1 MKRPSKHVGSV
12 AFITGAAGTIG
23 NTVVRRLSKD
33 GWKIAGI
40 DLRKSRAELALQVD
54 VTDQAAMDGAVAETN
69 RRLGPIS
76 LLVTAAGIFETA
88 PMGRMSVDRWRR
100 LLDVWLGGT
109 RNACAAVL
117 PEMLLLG
124 QGTVVTLSA
133 GPSNGDESNA
143 YYAAATGTI
152 TGFMKSLS
160 LEVAGSGVCVN
171 CIAPEYPADAEGVSA
186 TVAFLAEAGN
196 YYIGQVFS
204 SCAAGGFG
212 KEII

>member
-1 MKRPSKHVGSV
+1 MERSPKHVGGV
-12 AFITGAAGTIG
+12 AFITGAAGAIG
-23 NTVVRRLSKD
+23 STVARRLSKG

-40 DLRKSRAELALQVD
+40 DLRKSSAELALQVD

-69 RRLGPIS
+69 KRLGPIS
-76 LLVTAAGIFETA
+76 LLVTAAGIFESA
-88 PMGRMSVDRWRR
+88 PMGRMPLDRWRR

-124 QGTVVTLSA
+124 RGNVVTLSA
-133 GPSNGDESNA
+133 GPNNSDESNA

-152 TGFMKSLS
+152 SGFMKSLS

-171 CIAPEYPADAEGVSA
+171 CISPEYPADAEGVSA

-204 SCAAGGFG
+204 SCVAEASVRR
-212 KEII
+212 